1 MTLKETAQIFAVM
14 QLNYPDTFRGMSDQ
28 SLTATVRLWQRMFA
42 DTPAK
47 IVQAAVENYI
57 RTSTGRF
64 MPNVGQIKA
73 EIRRLTHPDELTEGE
88 AWAMVQ
94 AAMRN
99 SAYGAAEEF
108 AKLPP
113 LVRRVVGSPA
123 NLKAWGTLED
133 DSAQSVIMSNFQ
145 RGYRTIQ
152 AREAKLEQTPPEIR
166 AMFAAL
172 TKEIDAPEGPARL
185 EQGQEDAT

>member
-14 QLNYPDTFRGMSDQ
+14 QLNYPDTFRNMSDQ

-152 AREAKLEQTPPEIR
+152 ARETKLEQTPPEIR